1 MLKLQQDENLTA
13 RLITDLSF
21 ALRTLRRNPGFAS
34 ICILT
39 FALAISA
46 NAALYS
52 VVRAVLLRSHGYAD
66 PERLVQIAGA
76 NKAGQANGVSIPD
89 LLAFQS
95 RGRSFAGIGTYR
107 VQTFTLIGPHEPEN
121 IYGDLVS
128 ADFFSVLGVTPLLGR
143 PFGVRDFQP
152 GAPSIVLIAHSL
164 WTTVFDGDPG
174 IVGRRIILNGSES
187 TVVGVMRPEFEFP
200 LPAFRIW
207 SPMQFTA
214 ADLTNHGLHSY
225 TLVAR
230 LRAGV
235 RPETAQAELI
245 GLSQSLAAEFPNTNM
260 GWRATIQPLNENIYG
275 GLRPM
280 LLTLLG
286 AVGFVLLIACMNVS
300 NLLMARGVERS
311 REMALRAALGAT
323 RGRLILQLFTES
335 LLIAGAGAAL
345 GLLVARGWLRL
356 LQALLPA
363 RTFSILPGAEQAT
376 LDFRVLAACV
386 LVTVVA
392 GLFFGALPAFRFSST
407 NLEEALKE
415 AARSNTRGL
424 GRKRFFTGLIIAETG
439 LSVTLLI
446 GAGLL
451 IRSFQEKSN
460 APLGFRPEQVLTVQ
474 IPSEWTGLTQRNDP
488 ATIAR
493 RKQYFSDI
501 VASVQSLRGV
511 TAAAITTVLPLGSV
525 AINTR
530 IFIQGRAEPR
540 PGEAITVAYRGITP
554 DYFRAMG
561 IPLVRGR
568 AFTPEDREGT
578 PLVVIVNDAAARLY
592 WPAEDPIGKQ
602 ITLNNPRS
610 GPWATV
616 VGVAKGV
623 RWEGVTKEP
632 LPELYT
638 CFQQVLLAPQVSTVV
653 LRSNR
658 DSKELGLD
666 VRSTIHAINPNQ
678 PLTEIRT
685 MNSVVSQSISQ
696 SGLFTVVLAC
706 FAGLALL
713 LAAAG
718 IFSVIAWTVSQS
730 THEIGIRMSLG
741 ATPRRILQAA
751 MERALTG
758 VAIGLVSGLA
768 GAGLLNKFLAS
779 QLYGVTATD
788 PLTFLFTSFLLMLV
802 SWMAAYLPAR
812 RATRVD
818 PMLALRSD

>member
-1 MLKLQQDENLTA
+1 LQAIFA
-13 RLITDLSF
+13 RLATDLSF
-21 ALRTLRRNPGFAS
+21 GLRTLHRNPGFAS

-52 VVRAVLLRSHGYAD
+52 VVRAVLLRSHGYTD
-66 PERLVQIAGA
+66 PARLVQIGGT
-76 NKAGQANGVSIPD
+76 NKAEQATGVSIPD
-89 LLAFQS
+89 LIAFQ
-95 RGRSFAGIGTYR
+95 RRARSFERIGTYR
-107 VQTFTLIGPHEPEN
+107 VQTFTLIGSHEPEN

-128 ADFFSVLGVTPLLGR
+128 ADFFSVLGATPLLGR
-143 PFGVRDFQP
+143 PFGVEDFQP

-164 WTTVFDGDPG
+164 WTTAFDSDSG
-174 IVGRRIILNGSES
+174 IVGRRIMLNGSES
-187 TVVGVMRPEFEFP
+187 TVAGVMRPEFEFP

-207 SPMQFTA
+207 APIQFTA
-214 ADLTNHGLHSY
+214 ADLANHAQHSY

-235 RPETAQAELI
+235 KPQAAQAELLS
-245 GLSQSLAAEFPNTNM
+245 LSQSLATEFSATNT
-260 GWRATIQPLNENIYG
+260 GWRATIQPLNENVYG

-300 NLLMARGVERS
+300 NLLMARGDERS
-311 REMALRAALGAT
+311 REMAMRAALGAS
-323 RGRLILQLFTES
+323 RGRLILQLLTES

-345 GLLVARGWLRL
+345 GLLLARGWLRL
-356 LQALLPA
+356 LLALLPA

-386 LVTVVA
+386 LATFIA
-392 GLFFGALPAFRFSST
+392 GLCFGALPALRFSTT

-415 AARSNTRGL
+415 AARSNTRGH
-424 GRKRFFTGLIIAETG
+424 GRKRFFTALIIVETA

-451 IRSFQEKSN
+451 IRSFREKAN

-488 ATIAR
+488 ATTTR

-501 VASVQSLRGV
+501 VARVQSLRGL
-511 TAAAITTVLPLGSV
+511 TAAAVTTVLPLGSV

-530 IFIQGRAEPR
+530 IFIHGRAEPR
-540 PGEAITVAYRGITP
+540 PGEAISVAYRGITP

-561 IPLVRGR
+561 IPLARGR
-568 AFTPEDREGT
+568 SFMPEDRDGM

-602 ITLNNPRS
+602 ITLNNPRT

-616 VGVAKGV
+616 VGVAVGV
-623 RWEGVTKEP
+623 RWEGVAKQP
-632 LPELYT
+632 LPEIYT
-638 CFQQVLLAPQVSTVV
+638 CFQQILLAPQVSTVV
-653 LRSNR
+653 LRSSR
-658 DSKELGLD
+658 DPKELAMD
-666 VRSTIHAINPNQ
+666 VRSAIRALNPNQ

-696 SGLFTVVLAC
+696 SGLYTVMLTC

-713 LAAAG
+713 LGAAG
-718 IFSVIAWTVSQS
+718 VFSVIAWTVSRS
-730 THEIGIRMSLG
+730 THEIGIRMALG

-751 MERALTG
+751 MGRAIAD
-758 VAIGLVSGLA
+758 VAIGVACGLA
-768 GAGLLNKFLAS
+768 GAVLLNKLLAS
-779 QLYGVTATD
+779 QLYGVSATD
-788 PLTFLFTSFLLMLV
+788 PLTFIFTAFVLMLI
-802 SWMAAYLPAR
+802 SWLAAYLPAR
-812 RATRVD
+812 RATRID
-818 PMLALRSD
+818 PMLALRSE